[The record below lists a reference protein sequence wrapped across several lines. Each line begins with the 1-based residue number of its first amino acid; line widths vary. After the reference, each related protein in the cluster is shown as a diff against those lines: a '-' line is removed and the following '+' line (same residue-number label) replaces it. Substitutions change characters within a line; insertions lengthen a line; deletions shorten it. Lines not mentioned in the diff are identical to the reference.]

1 MKTPLMRLLQAV
13 DRKAASWPVDLHPAW
28 VGKAFGHLGVQ
39 AAASSMRL
47 PQDRQAALLEAIFG
61 LAWPSL
67 AEFRNPVHRLV
78 LLDRS
83 SLLKVLAV
91 FALDTRRESMRRSI
105 GRAVRKL
112 LIDGVGESAYE
123 KLTSTPMRGL
133 QVSNPLALPDVGQE
147 RLAAEG
153 FRLMREEGVWHH
165 PVLTR
170 MVRLSLPL
178 TLSGASSRLD
188 GAALEPASR
197 TVDRVVDGLPQ
208 YFPELEWLFGSDMDL
223 ALSA

>member
-1 MKTPLMRLLQAV
+1 MKTSLARLLQAV
-13 DRKAASWPVDLHPAW
+13 DRKAASWQVDLHPAW
-28 VGKAFGHLGVQ
+28 VDKAFGHLGDQ
-39 AAASSMRL
+39 AAASSARL
-47 PQDRQAALLEAIFG
+47 PPGRQAALLEAIFG

-67 AEFRNPVHRLV
+67 AEFRDPVHRLV
-78 LLDRS
+78 LLDRD

-91 FALDTRRESMRRSI
+91 FALDTRRESIRRSV

-123 KLTSTPMRGL
+123 KLTSTTMRGL
-133 QVSNPLALPDVGQE
+133 QVSNPLAVPDVAQE

-153 FRLMREEGVWHH
+153 FRLMRDEGVWHH

-170 MVRLSLPL
+170 MARLSLPL
-178 TLSGASSRLD
+178 TLPEAPLRLD
-188 GAALEPASR
+188 GAAPEPASR
-197 TVDRVVDGLPQ
+197 SIVRVIEGLPQ
-208 YFPELEWLFGSDMDL
+208 YFPELEWLFGSDMDR